1 MRTAEALIEENNGKR
16 QLLNE
21 ENLGLY
27 EEFLLYIRSDL
38 RIDEQAGE
46 EVLMDLLDH
55 LLEAQEEG
63 KTGRDLFGDRPQAY
77 ADELIDALPKE
88 KKRNVAVFVLS
99 QVLGLAGWFSIA
111 FGATYAVLSLFREVD
126 TAIPLGNILMIVGT
140 IAVVSLAAASLIFK
154 MIRSAL
160 FRPKKKQS
168 VEYVKAGLY
177 GAGSFAV
184 ILLLVWLLPEF
195 GPVIR
200 LQWWVYVLIG
210 LALLAV
216 TKLIDRG
223 KWR

>member
-1 MRTAEALIEENNGKR
+1 MRTAETLIEENNVKR
-16 QLLNE
+16 ELLNE

-27 EEFLLYIRSDL
+27 EEFLLYIRTDL
-38 RIDEQAGE
+38 RVDEQAGE

-63 KTGRDLFGDRPQAY
+63 KTGWDLFGARPQVY

-111 FGATYAVLSLFREVD
+111 YGIIYVALSFFREVD
-126 TAIPLGNILMIVGT
+126 TAIPLGSILMILGAVV
-140 IAVVSLAAASLIFK
+140 VVSLTAVSLIIK

-160 FRPKKKQS
+160 FRPKKKRG
-168 VEYVKAGLY
+168 VEYVKVGLY

-184 ILLLVWLLPEF
+184 IMLLAWLLPEF

-200 LQWWVYVLIG
+200 LQWWMFVLIG
-210 LALLAV
+210 LALLAAN
-216 TKLIDRG
+216 KIIDRV
-223 KWR
+223 KWQ